1 MKRFFKEQLFP
12 VVMII
17 IGAACAA
24 FSIECF
30 LIPNTILDG
39 GVTGVSMM
47 ISYLSGIR
55 LSILVIVIN
64 IPFFFVGY
72 KALGKRF
79 LLRAVIAMA
88 AFSGFL
94 EVCKLIP
101 TVTSSELL
109 AVVFGGVLL
118 GIGVGTVLRHGG
130 CLDGTEIA
138 AMLLSK
144 NVSASTGQIIFM
156 INIFIYITAGILF
169 GWDRAMLSLL
179 TYFITFKLIDIVQE
193 GMIGLYKAIRDYREE
208 KLKSFRAFAELCI
221 TRQIITAIKTAT
233 RQKHIPLNN
242 YVSLN
247 RPIYDEDSDRTLL
260 DVITEE
266 APSNPEEML
275 INREDLS
282 VIEGRIGQMLSD
294 LEKEVLV
301 RYMEGKSYVEISEEM
316 GRHVKSID
324 NALQRIKRKLLK
336 YLEQK

>member
-1 MKRFFKEQLFP
+1 M
-12 VVMII
+12 
-17 IGAACAA
+17 
-24 FSIECF
+24 
-30 LIPNTILDG
+30 
-39 GVTGVSMM
+39 SMM

-55 LSILVIVIN
+55 LSILVIIIN

-72 KALGKRF
+72 KALGKGF
-79 LLRAVIAMA
+79 LFRAVIAMA

-156 INIFIYITAGILF
+156 INIFIYISAGILF

-193 GMIGLYKAIRDYREE
+193 GMEQAKAAMIITDRASDIADTIYQQLGRTCTFISAEGLVSGSTKTVLY
-208 KLKSFRAFAELCI
+208 CVI
-221 TRQIITAIKTAT
+221 TRVEVSQLKRIINEAD
-233 RQKHIPLNN
+233 
-242 YVSLN
+242 VSAFV
-247 RPIYDEDSDRTLL
+247 T
-260 DVITEE
+260 
-266 APSNPEEML
+266 
-275 INREDLS
+275 
-282 VIEGRIGQMLSD
+282 
-294 LEKEVLV
+294 
-301 RYMEGKSYVEISEEM
+301 ISEVSEII
-316 GRHVKSID
+316 GNHIKNSGAID
-324 NALQRIKRKLLK
+324 EKA
-336 YLEQK
+336 QKQ

>member
-55 LSILVIVIN
+55 LSILVIIIN

-72 KALGKRF
+72 KALGKGF
-79 LLRAVIAMA
+79 LFRAVIAMA

-109 AVVFGGVLL
+109 AVLL

-156 INIFIYITAGILF
+156 INIFIYISAGILF

-193 GMIGLYKAIRDYREE
+193 GMEQAKAAMIITDRAGDIADTIYQQLGRTCTFISAEGLVSGSTKTVLY
-208 KLKSFRAFAELCI
+208 CVI
-221 TRQIITAIKTAT
+221 TRVEVSQLKRIINEAD
-233 RQKHIPLNN
+233 
-242 YVSLN
+242 VSAFV
-247 RPIYDEDSDRTLL
+247 T
-260 DVITEE
+260 
-266 APSNPEEML
+266 
-275 INREDLS
+275 
-282 VIEGRIGQMLSD
+282 
-294 LEKEVLV
+294 
-301 RYMEGKSYVEISEEM
+301 ISEVSEII
-316 GRHVKSID
+316 GNHIKNSGAID
-324 NALQRIKRKLLK
+324 EKA
-336 YLEQK
+336 QKQ

>member
-55 LSILVIVIN
+55 LSILVIIIN

-72 KALGKRF
+72 KALGKGF
-79 LLRAVIAMA
+79 LFRAVIAMA

-130 CLDGTEIA
+130 CLDGTEIT

-156 INIFIYITAGILF
+156 INIFIYISAGILF

-193 GMIGLYKAIRDYREE
+193 GMEQAKAAMIITDRASDIADTIYQQLGRTCTFISAEGLVSGSTKTVLY
-208 KLKSFRAFAELCI
+208 CVI
-221 TRQIITAIKTAT
+221 TRVEVSQLKRIINEAD
-233 RQKHIPLNN
+233 
-242 YVSLN
+242 VSAFV
-247 RPIYDEDSDRTLL
+247 T
-260 DVITEE
+260 
-266 APSNPEEML
+266 
-275 INREDLS
+275 
-282 VIEGRIGQMLSD
+282 
-294 LEKEVLV
+294 
-301 RYMEGKSYVEISEEM
+301 ISEVSEII
-316 GRHVKSID
+316 GNHIKNSGAID
-324 NALQRIKRKLLK
+324 EKA
-336 YLEQK
+336 QKQ

>member
-1 MKRFFKEQLFP
+1 MKHFFKEQLFP
-12 VVMII
+12 VIMII
-17 IGAACAA
+17 VGAACAA

-47 ISYLSGIR
+47 TNYLTGIR

-118 GIGVGTVLRHGG
+118 GVGVGTVLRHGG

-169 GWDRAMLSLL
+169 GWDRTMLSLL

-193 GMIGLYKAIRDYREE
+193 GMEQAKAAMIITDHAADIADTIYQQLGRTCTFISAEGLVSGSTKTVLY
-208 KLKSFRAFAELCI
+208 CVI
-221 TRQIITAIKTAT
+221 TRVE
-233 RQKHIPLNN
+233 
-242 YVSLN
+242 VSQLK
-247 RPIYDEDSDRTLL
+247 
-260 DVITEE
+260 
-266 APSNPEEML
+266 
-275 INREDLS
+275 
-282 VIEGRIGQMLSD
+282 RI
-294 LEKEVLV
+294 
-301 RYMEGKSYVEISEEM
+301 ISEADVSAFVTISEVSEII
-316 GRHVKSID
+316 GNHVKSSSAAID
-324 NALQRIKRKLLK
+324 EKALNQ
-336 YLEQK
+336 

>member
-1 MKRFFKEQLFP
+1 MTHFFKEHLFP
-12 VVMII
+12 VIMII
-17 IGAACAA
+17 VGAACAA

-47 ISYLSGIR
+47 INYLTGIR

-64 IPFFFVGY
+64 IPFFFVGC

-101 TVTSSELL
+101 TLTSSELL

-118 GIGVGTVLRHGG
+118 GVGVGTVLRHGG

-138 AMLLSK
+138 EMLLSK

-193 GMIGLYKAIRDYREE
+193 GMEQAKAAMIITDHAADIADTIYQQLGRTCTFISAEGLVSGSTKTVLY
-208 KLKSFRAFAELCI
+208 CVI
-221 TRQIITAIKTAT
+221 TRVEVNQLK
-233 RQKHIPLNN
+233 
-242 YVSLN
+242 
-247 RPIYDEDSDRTLL
+247 
-260 DVITEE
+260 
-266 APSNPEEML
+266 
-275 INREDLS
+275 
-282 VIEGRIGQMLSD
+282 RI
-294 LEKEVLV
+294 
-301 RYMEGKSYVEISEEM
+301 ISEADVSAFVTISEVSEII
-316 GRHVKSID
+316 GNHVKSSSAAID
-324 NALQRIKRKLLK
+324 EKVLNQ
-336 YLEQK
+336 

>member
-1 MKRFFKEQLFP
+1 MTHFFKEHLFP
-12 VVMII
+12 VIMII
-17 IGAACAA
+17 VGAACAA

-47 ISYLSGIR
+47 INYLTGIR

-64 IPFFFVGY
+64 IPFFFVGC

-118 GIGVGTVLRHGG
+118 GVGVGTVLRHGG
-130 CLDGTEIA
+130 CLDCTEIA

-193 GMIGLYKAIRDYREE
+193 GMEQAKAAMIITDHAADIADTIYQQLGRTCTFISAEGLVSGSTKTVLY
-208 KLKSFRAFAELCI
+208 CVI
-221 TRQIITAIKTAT
+221 TRVEVNQLK
-233 RQKHIPLNN
+233 
-242 YVSLN
+242 
-247 RPIYDEDSDRTLL
+247 
-260 DVITEE
+260 
-266 APSNPEEML
+266 
-275 INREDLS
+275 
-282 VIEGRIGQMLSD
+282 RI
-294 LEKEVLV
+294 
-301 RYMEGKSYVEISEEM
+301 ISEADVSAFVTISEVSEII
-316 GRHVKSID
+316 GNHVKSSSAAID
-324 NALQRIKRKLLK
+324 EKVLNQ
-336 YLEQK
+336 

>member
-1 MKRFFKEQLFP
+1 MTHFFKEHLFP
-12 VVMII
+12 VIMII
-17 IGAACAA
+17 VGAACAA

-47 ISYLSGIR
+47 INYLTGIR

-64 IPFFFVGY
+64 IPFFFVGC

-118 GIGVGTVLRHGG
+118 GVGVGTVLRHGG
-130 CLDGTEIA
+130 CLDCTEIA

-193 GMIGLYKAIRDYREE
+193 GMEQAKAAMIITDHAADIADTIYQQLGRTCTFISAEGLVSGSTKTVLY
-208 KLKSFRAFAELCI
+208 CVI
-221 TRQIITAIKTAT
+221 TRVEVNQLK
-233 RQKHIPLNN
+233 
-242 YVSLN
+242 
-247 RPIYDEDSDRTLL
+247 
-260 DVITEE
+260 
-266 APSNPEEML
+266 
-275 INREDLS
+275 
-282 VIEGRIGQMLSD
+282 RI
-294 LEKEVLV
+294 
-301 RYMEGKSYVEISEEM
+301 ISEADVSAFVTISEVSEII
-316 GRHVKSID
+316 GNHVKSSSAAID
-324 NALQRIKRKLLK
+324 EKALNQ
-336 YLEQK
+336 

>member
-1 MKRFFKEQLFP
+1 MTHFFKEHIFP
-12 VVMII
+12 VIMII
-17 IGAACAA
+17 VGAACAA

-47 ISYLSGIR
+47 INYLTGIR

-64 IPFFFVGY
+64 IPFFFVGC

-118 GIGVGTVLRHGG
+118 GVGVGTVLRHGG

-138 AMLLSK
+138 PMLLSK

-193 GMIGLYKAIRDYREE
+193 GMEQAKAAMIITDHAADIADTIYQQLGRTCTFISAEGLVSGSTKTVLY
-208 KLKSFRAFAELCI
+208 CVI
-221 TRQIITAIKTAT
+221 TRVEVNQLK
-233 RQKHIPLNN
+233 
-242 YVSLN
+242 
-247 RPIYDEDSDRTLL
+247 
-260 DVITEE
+260 
-266 APSNPEEML
+266 
-275 INREDLS
+275 
-282 VIEGRIGQMLSD
+282 RI
-294 LEKEVLV
+294 
-301 RYMEGKSYVEISEEM
+301 ISEADVSAFVTISEVSEII
-316 GRHVKSID
+316 GNHVKSSSAAID
-324 NALQRIKRKLLK
+324 EKAPNQ
-336 YLEQK
+336 

>member
-1 MKRFFKEQLFP
+1 MKHFFKEQLFP
-12 VVMII
+12 VIMII
-17 IGAACAA
+17 VGAACAA

-47 ISYLSGIR
+47 INYLTGIR

-118 GIGVGTVLRHGG
+118 GVGVGTVLRHGG

-179 TYFITFKLIDIVQE
+179 TYFITF
-193 GMIGLYKAIRDYREE
+193 
-208 KLKSFRAFAELCI
+208 
-221 TRQIITAIKTAT
+221 
-233 RQKHIPLNN
+233 
-242 YVSLN
+242 
-247 RPIYDEDSDRTLL
+247 
-260 DVITEE
+260 
-266 APSNPEEML
+266 
-275 INREDLS
+275 
-282 VIEGRIGQMLSD
+282 
-294 LEKEVLV
+294 
-301 RYMEGKSYVEISEEM
+301 
-316 GRHVKSID
+316 
-324 NALQRIKRKLLK
+324 
-336 YLEQK
+336 